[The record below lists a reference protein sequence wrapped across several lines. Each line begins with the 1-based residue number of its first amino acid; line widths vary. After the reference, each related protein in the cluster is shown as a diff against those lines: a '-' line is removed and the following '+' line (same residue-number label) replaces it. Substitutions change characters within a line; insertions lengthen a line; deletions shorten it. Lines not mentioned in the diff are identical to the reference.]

1 MVSTFI
7 IKSTYTL
14 GLIALIVGGFVCML
28 SGEEELVLIGLGAM
42 TVGNLLWRVIC
53 EGCILLFSIHDILGS
68 VEKNLKKEQ
77 LD

>member
-1 MVSTFI
+1 
-7 IKSTYTL
+7 
-14 GLIALIVGGFVCML
+14 ML